1 MAHSSASDS
10 RHHLT
15 VNPPH
20 PISKDVQGSENPI
33 PLSPQW
39 LLPKPGESKPGLGTM
54 ESHPAPYLAHGSQ
67 SDVMKPSGNG
77 EEMHDTLKKKDVFRP
92 SLLDMETGRRD
103 RWRDEE
109 RDTHSSVRKDHWR
122 DGDKELSDTRR
133 MDRWADNL
141 PSRHFGEARRPPSE
155 RWTDSGNRDSN
166 YDQRRESK
174 WNTRWGPDDKDTE
187 SLRDKWTDSGRDGD
201 MPLDK
206 GLSHLSSHRKDEREG
221 DHYRPWRSTSSQS
234 RGRGEPPHHQTLTPS
249 KQVPTFSYGRG
260 RGENH
265 PSTLSAG
272 RGRGSAGGNSV
283 ASVSSHRQSLGT
295 ISDKSE
301 IGHGEPSPLRY
312 NRTKLLDVY
321 RRTDMRIYQKP
332 LEELVQVPSLTQN
345 EPLEP
350 LALCAPNS
358 DEMVVL
364 KGIDKGDITSSGA
377 PQVPKDG
384 PAGRNSIEFTHS
396 RRNKIGSR
404 EDLPPAVDDCKD
416 ESVDVPKSSY
426 SNYLEGSPLEKHKGY
441 PDSKFKPEAMDDT
454 GSYRKADEV
463 PISKEIS
470 SQVTNSVN
478 PGTMWRASSL
488 VERSHTVAHDWKE
501 IPNDVRSRTPDM
513 CRSQPQEDMINQRE
527 SNVMNSSYS
536 RDEANWQTSEDPILK
551 RQPSGVLERE
561 PEPRKLPAP
570 EDLLLHYKDP
580 QGEIQGP
587 FSGIDIIGWFEAGYF
602 GIDLEV
608 RLASAPKD
616 SPFSLLGDVMPHLRA
631 KARPPP
637 GFGVQKQGEL
647 SDVSS
652 KPNLSS
658 FGKAHVG
665 ASEVDIIRNEPRPKH
680 GSTTEA
686 ENRFLES
693 LMSGSLSN
701 PSQGLQGYIANN
713 SSSIPASGIES
724 GNDLY
729 LLAKRMTL
737 ERQRSLPK
745 PYPYWPGRDAASMV
759 SKSEIISESPAP
771 HAKLLT
777 SLTDNILQPPHS
789 QGADMMSILQG
800 LSERSAPGVNNSV
813 GGWSNFPSQG
823 ALDPLQDKI
832 ELHHAQSF
840 PTQASF
846 GIQQQRL
853 QTPTP
858 PSLTS
863 LLSQTMDNSSGI
875 LTPEKLISSGL
886 SQDPQLLML
895 QQQQQY
901 LMQQLPPQ
909 ASVPTQHMLLLEKIM
924 LLKQQ
929 QRQEEQQ
936 QLLRQQQLLSQVYQE
951 HHSQQHFG
959 EPSYGHLQ
967 ATTMPTGNAS
977 VDPNRLQSSQDML
990 QIGSQIQL
998 PATQDEHANNY
1009 INRPLQATKDMGYA
1023 VSSEAPLQLPHQ
1035 MFGSINRQMSW
1046 GTNAPEQVNDIQQS
1060 LPVTTIGESSP
1071 SMEVMS
1077 LSSQEAALVQAPLIA
1092 SDCHALKLEQPLDDA
1107 QKIDDIVP
1115 IATPG
1120 NDANCVTLEH
1130 PEIAIT
1136 RTSKI
1141 DTPINE
1147 RVQPTAAINE
1157 LQVGRERSDDQ
1168 PSVVREVKNVEA
1180 REVRKASE
1188 KKSRKQKSS
1197 KSSQAS
1203 DQAKGVAKASSSV
1216 QLKPSETEE
1225 PVVGDANT
1233 AGDNLYGTSPRKRE
1247 ENKSRIAPVVH
1258 MDSQYVKSSSAANV
1272 GIVDVETTELKGESS
1287 LSDSFPAQNTPI
1299 QPALRAWKPAP
1310 GFKAKSLLEIQQEE
1324 QRKVQVEMAVSEITS
1339 SVNSMSLSTP
1349 WSGVVASL
1357 EPKVSRESQ
1366 RDADIIESAVGKPES
1381 SANPNSKKSPLHDLL
1396 ADEVLGN
1403 SSERDADVPDSI
1415 STLSSVHVTTTNVE
1429 PIDDDNFIEAK
1440 ETKKSRKKSAKAK
1453 GAGAKVSVP
1462 LTPTEVPVSASPV
1475 EKSRSARPA
1484 QQEKEVLP
1492 SIPSGPSLGDFVP
1505 WKGEQVNPS
1514 SAPAWSTDSKKLSKP
1529 TSLRDI
1535 QKEQQ
1540 KKNSSVQ
1547 PTNPIPTP
1555 QKSQPS
1561 QSTHGAASSRSITA
1575 SSPSKVASPI
1585 HINSNASSQSKY
1597 KGEDDLFWGPID
1609 QTKQE
1614 TKQADFPHLAN
1625 MGSWGTKNT
1634 PVKGIASRSLSR
1646 QKSVGGR
1653 QIESTVLSS
1662 PASATSLK
1670 GKRGT
1675 STKHSE
1681 AMDFRDWCES
1691 ECVRLIGTKDTS
1703 FLEFCLKQ
1711 SRSEAQI
1718 LLVENLGSFDP
1729 NHEFIEKFLNY
1740 KELLPADVLEIAFQ
1754 SRNDLKV
1761 TEASPRNV
1769 NSGNTA
1775 AGDFDQDN
1783 AVGPDGS
1790 SKGGGKKKGKKGK
1803 KVSPAVLGFNVVS
1816 NRIMM
1821 GEIQT
1826 VED

>member
-1 MAHSSASDS
+1 
-10 RHHLT
+10 
-15 VNPPH
+15 
-20 PISKDVQGSENPI
+20 
-33 PLSPQW
+33 
-39 LLPKPGESKPGLGTM
+39 
-54 ESHPAPYLAHGSQ
+54 
-67 SDVMKPSGNG
+67 
-77 EEMHDTLKKKDVFRP
+77 
-92 SLLDMETGRRD
+92 
-103 RWRDEE
+103 
-109 RDTHSSVRKDHWR
+109 
-122 DGDKELSDTRR
+122 
-133 MDRWADNL
+133 
-141 PSRHFGEARRPPSE
+141 
-155 RWTDSGNRDSN
+155 
-166 YDQRRESK
+166 
-174 WNTRWGPDDKDTE
+174 
-187 SLRDKWTDSGRDGD
+187 
-201 MPLDK
+201 
-206 GLSHLSSHRKDEREG
+206 
-221 DHYRPWRSTSSQS
+221 
-234 RGRGEPPHHQTLTPS
+234 
-249 KQVPTFSYGRG
+249 
-260 RGENH
+260 
-265 PSTLSAG
+265 
-272 RGRGSAGGNSV
+272 
-283 ASVSSHRQSLGT
+283 
-295 ISDKSE
+295 
-301 IGHGEPSPLRY
+301 
-312 NRTKLLDVY
+312 
-321 RRTDMRIYQKP
+321 
-332 LEELVQVPSLTQN
+332 
-345 EPLEP
+345 
-350 LALCAPNS
+350 
-358 DEMVVL
+358 
-364 KGIDKGDITSSGA
+364 
-377 PQVPKDG
+377 
-384 PAGRNSIEFTHS
+384 
-396 RRNKIGSR
+396 
-404 EDLPPAVDDCKD
+404 
-416 ESVDVPKSSY
+416 
-426 SNYLEGSPLEKHKGY
+426 
-441 PDSKFKPEAMDDT
+441 
-454 GSYRKADEV
+454 
-463 PISKEIS
+463 
-470 SQVTNSVN
+470 
-478 PGTMWRASSL
+478 MWRASSL

-652 KPNLSS
+652 RPNLSS

-686 ENRFLES
+686 EN
-693 LMSGSLSN
+693 
-701 PSQGLQGYIANN
+701 
-713 SSSIPASGIES
+713 SIPASGIES

-846 GIQQQRL
+846 GIQPQRL

-1046 GTNAPEQVNDIQQS
+1046 GTNAPEQVNDIQHP
-1060 LPVTTIGESSP
+1060 LPVTTIVESSP

-1147 RVQPTAAINE
+1147 RVQPTAAIDE

-1324 QRKVQVEMAVSEITS
+1324 QRKAQVEMAVSEITS

-1396 ADEVLGN
+1396 AEEVLGN

-1462 LTPTEVPVSASPV
+1462 LTPTEVPVSASLV

-1575 SSPSKVASPI
+1575 SSPSK
-1585 HINSNASSQSKY
+1585 
-1597 KGEDDLFWGPID
+1597 
-1609 QTKQE
+1609 
-1614 TKQADFPHLAN
+1614 
-1625 MGSWGTKNT
+1625 
-1634 PVKGIASRSLSR
+1634 
-1646 QKSVGGR
+1646 
-1653 QIESTVLSS
+1653 
-1662 PASATSLK
+1662 
-1670 GKRGT
+1670 
-1675 STKHSE
+1675 
-1681 AMDFRDWCES
+1681 
-1691 ECVRLIGTKDTS
+1691 
-1703 FLEFCLKQ
+1703 Q

-1803 KVSPAVLGFNVVS
+1803 KGRNLNSSKLLNQG
-1816 NRIMM
+1816 RR
-1821 GEIQT
+1821 
-1826 VED
+1826 